1 MLHLL
6 DANVFITA
14 KNTYYDPAL
23 VPAFWSW
30 LEDQARRGTVAST
43 DLVYDE
49 LKAGD
54 DDLAE
59 WVKDHRDSLFR
70 FESSSKA
77 VAAHVAS
84 LGKWAKAEG
93 YKPHAVEEF
102 MDLPRADPFLV
113 GVGAEFGHVVV
124 MLEIPAGSKRK
135 KVKIPDA
142 CDHLGVQWEN
152 TFEMMRGL
160 GARFTN

>member
-1 MLHLL
+1 MVRIL

-14 KNTYYDPAL
+14 KNTYYGLDL

-30 LEDQARRGTVAST
+30 LEDQALRGTLAST

-49 LKAGD
+49 LKGGG

-59 WVKDHRDSLFR
+59 WVKDHRDTLFHL
-70 FESSSKA
+70 ESTTAA
-77 VAAHVAS
+77 VAGYVAS
-84 LGKWAKAEG
+84 LDTWARAEG
-93 YKPHAVEEF
+93 YKPHVVADF
-102 MDLPRADPFLV
+102 LDCADPFLV

-124 MLEIPAGSKRK
+124 TQETPAGSKRK

-142 CDHLGVQWEN
+142 CKHLGVPCEN
-152 TFEMMRGL
+152 TFEMMRSL
-160 GARFTN
+160 GARFV